1 MEVRGLIIDM
11 VLATDMS
18 SHFEQLKQMRLLL
31 SEPDRYQIILL
42 LGVSKTGS
50 LCRDG
55 SDTPILY
62 INTLLSILGSDIG
75 KPVYLYMFNVM
86 TTYYY
91 LLLHDTETVYRYYH
105 IIVMTFH
112 FIVYHTTPNRPKHLT
127 TCVYNLHT
135 LCVYLL
141 FQYISVIGRVSLQG
155 PLPATAHSRHLS
167 SGQAVGYTHTLDH

>member
-55 SDTPILY
+55 TDTPILY
-62 INTLLSILGSDIG
+62 INTLLSIL
-75 KPVYLYMFNVM
+75 
-86 TTYYY
+86 
-91 LLLHDTETVYRYYH
+91 
-105 IIVMTFH
+105 
-112 FIVYHTTPNRPKHLT
+112 
-127 TCVYNLHT
+127 
-135 LCVYLL
+135 
-141 FQYISVIGRVSLQG
+141 
-155 PLPATAHSRHLS
+155 
-167 SGQAVGYTHTLDH
+167 